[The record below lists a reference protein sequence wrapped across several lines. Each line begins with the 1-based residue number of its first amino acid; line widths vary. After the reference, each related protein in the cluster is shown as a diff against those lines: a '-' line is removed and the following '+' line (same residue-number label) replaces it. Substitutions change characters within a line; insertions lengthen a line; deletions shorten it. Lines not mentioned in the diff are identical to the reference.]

1 MYCCGLICKFYIQPR
16 KSNTMSQKRVPTD
29 STIKSGWSQTTLL
42 ITSKRISSST
52 YLNILNLPG
61 EGGGHSLIRPIRVC
75 AAEQGMVFKVLSLKQ
90 GIQFHYYCVRGT
102 RMQPLICVGCSVHY
116 WVSCAINKVFLR
128 LHFRRRRHTFASLWG
143 ACLRFASLW
152 RANSCGDSCVLG
164 VHLSKVCWGLIFCQ
178 SFAKWSSFKKFAESS

>member
-42 ITSKRISSST
+42 ITSTRISSST
-52 YLNILNLPG
+52 YLNILNLPA
-61 EGGGHSLIRPIRVC
+61 GGHSLIRPIRVC

-102 RMQPLICVGCSVHY
+102 RMQPLSCVECSVHY
-116 WVSCAINKVFLR
+116 WVSCAINKGGFFEIAFSAFSSSAHICLALR
-128 LHFRRRRHTFASLWG
+128 RLLKF
-143 ACLRFASLW
+143 CLW
-152 RANSCGDSCVLG
+152 RANSCGDFCFLG
-164 VHLSKVCWGLIFCQ
+164 VHLSKVCWGLIFCLRKA
-178 SFAKWSSFKKFAESS
+178 FIL